1 MLNSR
6 FLFAFLCCSLLATSL
21 APRRASAG
29 NFYLTDRGVRPMA
42 MGGAFVAGAEG
53 AEALWYNPA
62 GLSGSGRSVRA
73 EGMVT
78 LLDASFQ
85 RIDDNGVVRQKV
97 DLDQPILPIPLI
109 GYTDNFH
116 LKDWT
121 FAIGLFAPNSQT
133 YQYPRNG
140 PQRYSMVSTNDSIIA
155 HLAGGIAWSG
165 IKNLSI
171 GIAPTLIAGRFKTDT
186 VFSACD
192 GVTCSYPESPEDD
205 APSTVDLNPFFA
217 FQLGI
222 GVTYDFGIVKFGM
235 SADTPYDIS
244 GKAKLKVTLPD
255 NPVFDKAYVDG
266 DKIKL
271 TVPFPWMLRFGVEA
285 RPIEA
290 LRIET
295 AFVIEGWARQD
306 HISVDPQGITMR
318 NILGIGDYEVGKLQ
332 LQRGSSNV
340 YSMRLGGEYDMG
352 RVPLIV
358 RAGGSYD
365 TSSFD
370 EKVLSPLTL
379 DSEKVILGL
388 GLTWKAT
395 DTLDFDVVYGHVF
408 LKNKQVRNSTIEQ
421 PTALRPAPMEK
432 NIIANGNYTMEA
444 NYFGLGLTYRPAG
457 RQLATA
463 ADFSKK
469 KEEKNDEPEDDGV
482 KRQEPWTDF
491 AN

>member
-1 MLNSR
+1 MLKTR
-6 FLFAFLCCSLLATSL
+6 FLFGFLLLALLSTSL

-42 MGGAFVAGAEG
+42 MGGAYVAGAEG
-53 AEALWYNPA
+53 PEALWYNPA

-78 LLDASFQ
+78 MLDASFQ
-85 RIDDNGVVRQKV
+85 RIDDQGVVRKKV
-97 DLDQPILPIPLI
+97 DLNQPILPIPLI
-109 GYTDNFH
+109 GYTDNFQ
-116 LKDWT
+116 LRDWT

-133 YQYPRNG
+133 YKYPKNG
-140 PQRYSMVSTNDSIIA
+140 PQRYSMVSTDDSIIA

-165 IKNLSI
+165 IKGLSI
-171 GIAPTLIAGRFKTDT
+171 GLAPTLVAGRFVTDT

-205 APSTVDLNPFFA
+205 APSTVDLNPFLA
-217 FQLGI
+217 FQLGVGI
-222 GVTYDFGIVKFGM
+222 TYDMGIVKVGA
-235 SADTPYDIS
+235 SAHTPYNIS
-244 GKAKLKVTLPD
+244 GNAKLEVTLPD
-255 NPVFDKAYVDG
+255 NPVFDEAYVEG
-266 DKIKL
+266 DEIEL
-271 TVPFPWMLRFGVEA
+271 TVPFPWLLRMGVEV
-285 RPIEA
+285 RPLDA
-290 LRIET
+290 LRLEL
-295 AFVIEGWARQD
+295 AYVIEGWSRQD
-306 HISVDPQGITMR
+306 AIDVDPQGITMR

-340 YSMRLGGEYDMG
+340 HSFRAGGEYDLG
-352 RVPLIV
+352 KIPLVV

-379 DSEKVILGL
+379 DSEKLIVGL

-395 DTLDFDVVYGHVF
+395 DTLDFDFVYGHVF
-408 LKNKQVRNSTIEQ
+408 LKDKKVRNSIIEQ
-421 PTALRPAPMEK
+421 PTALRPAPAEK
-432 NIIANGNYTMEA
+432 NIIANGDYTMEA
-444 NYFGLGLTYRPAG
+444 NYFGLGLTYRPGG
-457 RQLATA
+457 RNA
-463 ADFSKK
+463 AVAVAEPEP
-469 KEEKNDEPEDDGV
+469 KEESGEPDDGV